1 MSESQ
6 RVFRPGVALSAQVAV
21 ALVTVLALATW
32 QFSRGLDK
40 RALASERSERLG
52 RSPVDIAMLTP
63 DTPDFTRVALHGSYD
78 PEQQFFVVGR
88 GAGRVQAWST
98 LRGERGAFLVNRGWF
113 GSPDAPPGGPVS
125 VVGVVWPSAQAPVYV
140 AQQRWPGDWPKTI
153 RVADPLRMAEAAGTW
168 PREVRLERGSAGVLQ
183 PMSLGWDYSAGMHW
197 GYTAQWLLLG
207 AAVVVGYVI
216 IGYRRGNKERR

>member
-1 MSESQ
+1 M
-6 RVFRPGVALSAQVAV
+6 FRPGVALSAQVAV